1 MSRLIMYS
9 SYINNKS
16 SGNKKHSKNLIEYIA
31 TREGV
36 DYFVSDENKN
46 LEVTEP
52 QKFLIYDLVDEY
64 KFLKDIDEYKEYL
77 KNKNVGNA
85 SQFLTSAFELIKD
98 EERSKEVYL
107 KYISE
112 RPRVEKFKNQDHGL
126 FNDEIADVEK
136 EIESIKKHD
145 GTVWTHII
153 SLKREDAKNLG
164 FENAKAWQD
173 LLSANIQEISKAMGI
188 ERKNL
193 VWNAAF
199 HNESHHPHVHL
210 VVYSKNKNEGYL
222 TSKGIEK
229 IKSCLANEIF
239 KQELLII
246 KEEKT
251 LSREKLK
258 SEFEKELDKTYS
270 KIISKDFKVSEK
282 LSEEIL
288 KLSSMI
294 ENKKLNYGYQ
304 PREVKEQVDKVF
316 NLMMKN
322 KELNKIYDVYLEK
335 HKELMSYYKDNPKV
349 NSDITENK
357 DFRVLQNKI
366 LKAIKNFEIK
376 EENKVDL
383 KDKVANEFLKLV
395 EDDSLIKY
403 HKEEL
408 NKLIVQ
414 VNKEK
419 NKLGFESQSKYVQGL
434 TENLFNKIIE
444 NNSEIKENLKK
455 ISSRDFEK
463 ELHSELFTNISFE
476 DNKIQNKNIEKT
488 NEKDYIKKDTL
499 DELLKVASA
508 DDFIN
513 LYKEELIK
521 LSSKNTKDNQN
532 VEENMLKV
540 IVDSNENIKSNLE
553 KLNDKSFEKELTE
566 KIFSNTKENKSEN
579 IIKDTLI
586 DKSRELK
593 KEYMLNKNIK
603 VEYKDFS
610 EKNKEEINRFSKSII
625 LEIASN
631 LYHNTQYKENEI
643 KNRKTIRNKLNKT
656 RLNKTRLNKT
666 MLNGMEL

>member
-16 SGNKKHSKNLIEYIA
+16 SGNKKHSKNLMEYIA

-64 KFLKDIDEYKEYL
+64 KFLKDIDEYREYL
-77 KNKNVGNA
+77 KNKNVVNA

-126 FNDEIADVEK
+126 FNDKIADVEK

-322 KELNKIYDVYLEK
+322 KELNKIYDIYLEK

-366 LKAIKNFEIK
+366 LKAIRNFEIK

-488 NEKDYIKKDTL
+488 NDKDHIKKDTL
-499 DELLKVASA
+499 DELFKVASA

-532 VEENMLKV
+532 AEENILKV

-553 KLNDKSFEKELTE
+553 KLDNKSFEKELVE
-566 KIFSNTKENKSEN
+566 KIFSNEKENKSEN

-586 DKSRELK
+586 DKSKKLK

-603 VEYKDFS
+603 VEYKDFP
-610 EKNKEEINRFSKSII
+610 EKNKEEINRFTKSII

-631 LYHNTQYKENEI
+631 LYHNTQYRENEI
-643 KNRKTIRNKLNKT
+643 KNRKVIRNKTKLNKT
-656 RLNKTRLNKT
+656 RLNKTRLNS
-666 MLNGMEL
+666 MEL

>member
-16 SGNKKHSKNLIEYIA
+16 SGNKKHSKNLMEYIA

-64 KFLKDIDEYKEYL
+64 KFLKDIDEYREYL
-77 KNKNVGNA
+77 KNKNVVNA

-126 FNDEIADVEK
+126 FNDKIADVEK

-322 KELNKIYDVYLEK
+322 KELNKIYDIYLEK

-366 LKAIKNFEIK
+366 LKAIRNFEIK

-488 NEKDYIKKDTL
+488 NDKDHIKKDTL
-499 DELLKVASA
+499 DELFKVASA

-532 VEENMLKV
+532 AEENILKV

-553 KLNDKSFEKELTE
+553 KLDNKSFEKELAE
-566 KIFSNTKENKSEN
+566 KIFSNEKENKSEN

-586 DKSRELK
+586 DKSKKLK

-603 VEYKDFS
+603 VEYKDFP
-610 EKNKEEINRFSKSII
+610 EKNKEEINRFTKSII

-631 LYHNTQYKENEI
+631 LYHNTQYRENEI
-643 KNRKTIRNKLNKT
+643 KNRKVIRNKTKLNKT
-656 RLNKTRLNKT
+656 RLNKTRLNS
-666 MLNGMEL
+666 MEL

>member
-16 SGNKKHSKNLIEYIA
+16 NGSKKHSKNLIEYIA

-64 KFLKDIDEYKEYL
+64 KFLKDIDEYREYL
-77 KNKNVGNA
+77 KNKNVVNA

-126 FNDEIADVEK
+126 FNDKIADVEK

-322 KELNKIYDVYLEK
+322 KELNKIYDIYLEK

-366 LKAIKNFEIK
+366 LKAIRNFEIK

-488 NEKDYIKKDTL
+488 NDKDHIKKDTL
-499 DELLKVASA
+499 DELFKVASA

-532 VEENMLKV
+532 AEENILKV

-553 KLNDKSFEKELTE
+553 KLDNKSFEKELAE
-566 KIFSNTKENKSEN
+566 KIFSNEKENKSEN

-586 DKSRELK
+586 DKSKELK

-610 EKNKEEINRFSKSII
+610 EKNKEEMNRFTKSII

-631 LYHNTQYKENEI
+631 LYHNTQYRENEI
-643 KNRKTIRNKLNKT
+643 RNRKTIRNKLNKT